1 MSSPRGSTA
10 SDEASFNGRMAL
22 EEVVQKLND
31 LDHNDPLRR
40 ASSSSISTS
49 SSSSSMGKSG
59 LGTRLPFLS
68 ALFATNRSSYSN
80 SILTDEEDRNQE
92 DNPWLDIFLWRF
104 PLVSTTWFIVSQ
116 LLFFCLSNG
125 LSMVTMWAVFAL
137 WQVLMDTMICVLV
150 PKMQRQGL
158 VNAEVDIHQVLRRN
172 LFFSESSVKRGAGV
186 FYELADLVVGL
197 WRVTIS
203 DANLVVV
210 LLDLRLGVLLLMCFC
225 MSITTT
231 LRVIILA
238 LFTIPI
244 SYQAQKPVADL
255 VADGIQQ
262 QRARLGVWLA
272 QIAQRDATTPL
283 AKLNKLLASKLG
295 EAL

>member
-40 ASSSSISTS
+40 PSSSSVSSSS

-68 ALFATNRSSYSN
+68 ALFATNRGSN

-104 PLVSTTWFIVSQ
+104 PLVSSTWFIVSQ

-125 LSMVTMWAVFAL
+125 LSMVTVWAVFGL
-137 WQVLMDTMICVLV
+137 WQVFMDTLICVLV
-150 PKMQRQGL
+150 PKMQRHGL
-158 VNAEVDIHQVLRRN
+158 VNAEVDVQQVLRRN

-186 FYELADLVVGL
+186 FYELADLAVGL

-210 LLDLRLGVLLLMCFC
+210 LLDLRLGLLLLMCFC
-225 MSITTT
+225 MSMTTL

-262 QRARLGVWLA
+262 QRARLKAWLA
-272 QIAQRDATTPL
+272 QVAQRDAAAPL
-283 AKLNKLLASKLG
+283 AKLLASKLG
-295 EAL
+295 EAM